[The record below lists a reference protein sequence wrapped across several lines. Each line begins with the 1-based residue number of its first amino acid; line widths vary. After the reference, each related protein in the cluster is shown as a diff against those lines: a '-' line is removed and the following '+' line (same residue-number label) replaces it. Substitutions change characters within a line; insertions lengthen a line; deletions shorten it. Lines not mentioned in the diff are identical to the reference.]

1 MFSLPIAGPNA
12 GQDSLVP
19 DHISDE
25 SVARTNGADYLF
37 FDALRFIF
45 KVATSLS
52 FWIYFDI

>member
-1 MFSLPIAGPNA
+1 M
-12 GQDSLVP
+12 P